1 MVAAAAEVEQAGNPE
16 YQNHH
21 MTELF
26 AKGLSFSGF
35 ERDGL
40 YMSRGDGSYLE
51 ISGVSG
57 LDSISD
63 GRGCAFADLDNDGD
77 LDVVV
82 VPVQNEGRLLY
93 RNNIGQEN
101 GFLRVSLEGTVS
113 ARDAFGAVV
122 RLRTPLGTQTKI
134 KSGGSGFVS
143 ASDPRLVFGLGPR
156 SGQSESYELTVTWP
170 SGLVETYRDVRA
182 GQSLRLV
189 EGAGTVEVV
198 SERLHR
204 LPDPEPASEQL
215 FYSLAFR
222 KGEVLPELSLIALSS
237 SSSSSFSGTL
247 GSLLKPGRKTV
258 VNFWATWCVPCSVE
272 MPELSRLQDKLSAAG
287 VDLLGISLDFGQ
299 RDAALSYLE
308 ERSIRYKNVL
318 LDEKDIKKVYASPQL
333 TVPLTLLVDEAGRVL
348 EAHSGWSAET
358 RARLLALA
366 AEE

>member
-1 MVAAAAEVEQAGNPE
+1 MAAAAEVEHAGNAD

-26 AKGLSFSGF
+26 EKGLSFSGF

-40 YMSRGDGSYLE
+40 YLSRGDGSYLE

-57 LDSISD
+57 LDSIGD

-82 VPVQNEGRLLY
+82 VPVQNEGRFLY
-93 RNNIGQEN
+93 RNNVGQRN
-101 GFLRVSLEGTVS
+101 GFVRVSLVGTQS
-113 ARDAFGAVV
+113 ARDAFGTVV

-143 ASDPRLVFGLGPR
+143 AGDPRLVFGLGDR
-156 SGQSESYELTVTWP
+156 SGQHENYELTVTWP
-170 SGLVETYRDVRA
+170 SGLMETYPDVRA

-189 EGAGTVEVV
+189 EGAGTVERV
-198 SERLHR
+198 SERLR
-204 LPDPEPASEQL
+204 SLPDPEPASEQL
-215 FYSLAFR
+215 FHSLAFR
-222 KGEVLPELSLIALSS
+222 KGDVLPELSLAGLSS

-272 MPELSRLQDKLSAAG
+272 MPELSRLQDKLAAAG
-287 VDLLGISLDFGQ
+287 VDLIGVSLDFRQ
-299 RDAALSYLE
+299 WDAALFYLE

-318 LDEKDIKKVYASPQL
+318 LDEKDIEKIYSSPQL
-333 TVPLTLLVDEAGRVL
+333 TVPLTLLVDEEGRVL

-366 AEE
+366 SEE